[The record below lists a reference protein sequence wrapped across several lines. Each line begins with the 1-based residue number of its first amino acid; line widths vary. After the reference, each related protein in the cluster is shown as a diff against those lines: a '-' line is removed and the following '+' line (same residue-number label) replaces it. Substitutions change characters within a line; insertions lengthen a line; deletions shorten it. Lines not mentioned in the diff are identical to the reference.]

1 MTGKTIKE
9 DIKIDN
15 TICKCPINKQKP
27 QYFSL
32 DVYCLNCGKII
43 HKF

>member
-1 MTGKTIKE
+1 MTGKTIKYV
-9 DIKIDN
+9 DIKYN
-15 TICKCPINKQKP
+15 ICKCPKHKQKP
-27 QYFSL
+27 QYLSL